1 MRCFLLALVVV
12 LAACEDATSTV
23 APPRATIVPPTSATI
38 VPPTST
44 PVPTMRPGT
53 DIVRILTETM
63 DYACMEPAE
72 DWCGKYVRKT
82 AEGVYQLEPVP
93 PNTLIMATSFPDTP
107 AGRRKAMVLCK
118 TLAASPFDE
127 EGLDLGYEHV
137 SVLGGATEL
146 VSCDWP
152 SL

>member
-1 MRCFLLALVVV
+1 
-12 LAACEDATSTV
+12 
-23 APPRATIVPPTSATI
+23 
-38 VPPTST
+38 
-44 PVPTMRPGT
+44 
-53 DIVRILTETM
+53 
-63 DYACMEPAE
+63 
-72 DWCGKYVRKT
+72 
-82 AEGVYQLEPVP
+82 
-93 PNTLIMATSFPDTP
+93 
-107 AGRRKAMVLCK
+107 MVLCK